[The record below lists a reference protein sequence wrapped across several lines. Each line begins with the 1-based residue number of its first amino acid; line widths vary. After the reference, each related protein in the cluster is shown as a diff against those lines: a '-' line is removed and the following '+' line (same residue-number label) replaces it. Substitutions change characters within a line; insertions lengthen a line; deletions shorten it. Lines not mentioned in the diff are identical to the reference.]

1 MTLDNIPAEL
11 RALPQWVV
19 WRYEDTDSGKP
30 TKVPYSPR
38 TGRLASVT
46 DPSTWS
52 TFDEARA
59 AVENA
64 ALQYNGTGFVFTDT
78 DPFAFIDLDD
88 PQGDQATYERQLK
101 VYHEFDSY
109 SEVSPSGKGLH
120 IIVKGHIPAGRRRS
134 NIEVYASLRY
144 ATMTGNVYQGKTTI
158 NERQSLLQLLWTQ
171 MGGGVAQ
178 SVYHGDDIER
188 TTDDEVIKRA
198 LNAHNGDKFAEL
210 LHGNWRNLYQSQ
222 SEADIAFIDIIAFYT
237 QNRNQIS
244 RLFYASPL
252 GQREKARRIDYVA
265 GMVNKSF
272 DRMLPPVDIDGLRNA
287 IEDKLAAELTSLNRG
302 IERTSLNRGMGNDRT
317 SQMELFT
324 GSRYL
329 PPADPTPNVGTVPP
343 GLLGDIARFIYAASP
358 RPVPEIALAGAI
370 GLMAGIVGRAY
381 NVSGTGLNQYIML
394 LSATGTGKE
403 AMALGIN
410 RLMASIRTQ
419 VPASAGFIGPG
430 NIRSDAA
437 LLRHMS
443 KHSQCFVSLVGEF
456 GSVLDQMTSPYANV
470 SFKGLQTLL
479 RDLYHKSGSDQML
492 QSTIYSDKDKSIDP
506 IKSPALTIL
515 GEGNPEEFYGVLDD
529 RMISGGLLPRFL
541 LIQYNGL
548 RVPLNEAHTEAQP
561 TLMMVEQ
568 FATLCAHCL
577 TLMHGGKTVNVR
589 MDTATDKLMRDFDK
603 YADDR
608 INSSR
613 KEVISHLW
621 NRAHLKALKLAAL
634 VAVGVQ
640 PYEPVITLDIAE
652 WATSLVQTDTF
663 NLVRRF
669 ERGEIG
675 RDSEESKQISEIVRA
690 ISFYV
695 KAPYPDVSSY
705 SVPAKLHNDKIIPY
719 VYLNKKLVAA
729 AAFRNDR
736 IGATNSLKRTIQTL
750 VDNGDIREVGRNDLA
765 VKYGYNGKAF
775 MVSNTALITT

>member
-1 MTLDNIPAEL
+1 MTPDNIPAEL

-52 TFDEARA
+52 TFDEAVN
-59 AVENA
+59 AVANVS
-64 ALQYNGTGFVFTDT
+64 LHYSGIGFVFTDT
-78 DPFAFIDLDD
+78 DPYAFIDLDD
-88 PQGDQATYERQLK
+88 PKGDQATYERQLK

-109 SEVSPSGKGLH
+109 SEISPSGKGLH

-134 NIEVYASLRY
+134 DIEVYSSLRY

-188 TTDDEVIKRA
+188 LSDDDVIKRA

-252 GQREKARRIDYVA
+252 GQREKARRVDYVA

-287 IEDKLAAELTSLNRG
+287 IEETLAQRAQAT
-302 IERTSLNRGMGNDRT
+302 NDRT
-317 SQMELFT
+317 SQGELFA
-324 GSRYL
+324 GSRYQL
-329 PPADPTPNVGTVPP
+329 PADPLPNVGTVPP
-343 GLLGDIARFIYAASP
+343 GLLGDIAQFIYAASP

-370 GLMAGIVGRAY
+370 GLMAGVCGRAY
-381 NVSGTGLNQYIML
+381 NVSGTGLNQYVLL

-403 AMALGIN
+403 AMALGTDK
-410 RLMASIRTQ
+410 LMGAIRTQ
-419 VPASAGFIGPG
+419 VPAAMGFIGPAE
-430 NIRSDAA
+430 IRSDAA
-437 LLRHMS
+437 LLRYLS
-443 KHSQCFVSLVGEF
+443 KNSQCFVSLVGEF
-456 GSVLDQMTSPYANV
+456 GLMMKQMSSPHANASQVGLRRVL
-470 SFKGLQTLL
+470 L
-479 RDLYHKSGSDQML
+479 DLYNKSGAG
-492 QSTIYSDKDKSIDP
+492 QSLRPTIYSDKDKSIDAIP
-506 IKSPALTIL
+506 NPAFTLL
-515 GEGNPEEFYGVLDD
+515 GESTPESFFATLDES
-529 RMISGGLLPRFL
+529 MIAEGLLPRFM
-541 LIQYNGL
+541 LIEYNGH
-548 RVPLNEAHTEAQP
+548 RVPLNESHTLAAPSFGLIEH
-561 TLMMVEQ
+561 

-577 TLMHGGKTVNVR
+577 TLMHGGKTVQVGL
-589 MDTATDKLMRDFDK
+589 DQPAQQLMKDFDK
-603 YADDR
+603 YADAQ
-608 INSSR
+608 INAAK
-613 KEVISHLW
+613 KEVLRQLW
-621 NRAHLKALKLAAL
+621 NRAHIKAMKLAAL

-640 PYEPVITLDIAE
+640 PYEPVITLSMAE

-675 RDSEESKQISEIVRA
+675 KDSEETKQISEVVRA
-690 ISFYV
+690 LTTYV
-695 KAPYPDVSSY
+695 QSPFPEVSSY
-705 SVPAKLHNDKIIPY
+705 GVNAKLHNDKIIPY
-719 VYLNKKLVAA
+719 IYLQRKLVAS

-736 IGATNSLKRTIQTL
+736 SGATQSLKRTIQTL
-750 VDNGDIREVGRNDLA
+750 VDNGDIREVGRNDMA
-765 VKYGYNGKAF
+765 VKYGFSGKSY
-775 MVSNTALITT
+775 MIVNTAIVR